1 METIQKRG
9 PYKNPKTVY
18 CAVDKDGNI
27 QTMQGSS
34 TERTY
39 YKTIGFLQIYVNR
52 HNRINRE
59 QLRIKKF
66 RLVEEKI

>member
-9 PYKNPKTVY
+9 PYKNPKIVY
-18 CAVDKDGNI
+18 CAVDRDGNI
-27 QTMQGSS
+27 QTIRGSS

-39 YKTIGFLQIYVNR
+39 YKTMGFLQIYVNR

-59 QLRIKKF
+59 QLHIKKF
-66 RLVEEKI
+66 RLVEEI